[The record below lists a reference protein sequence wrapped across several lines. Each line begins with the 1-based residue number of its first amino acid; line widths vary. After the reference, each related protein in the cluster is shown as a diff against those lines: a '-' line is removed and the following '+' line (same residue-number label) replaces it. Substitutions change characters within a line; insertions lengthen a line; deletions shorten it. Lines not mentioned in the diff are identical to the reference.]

1 MISRR
6 FFALLAIAL
15 ISIGHTLPTRAAE
28 PKSADVIIYGGTPG
42 GIATAIAASR
52 HGASV
57 ILLEQTKHLGG
68 LSTSGLNT
76 AETEHMLKPTFGGI
90 ALEFYTNMGKEYGQ
104 GGAVFYWESKVAEKV
119 YNRMIADSKVP
130 VEFDKLIKS
139 VKKTGTRI
147 ESIETT
153 DGAVYA
159 AKVFVDC
166 TYEGDLMAL
175 TGVSFAVGRESKEQ
189 YNEQY
194 AGIRLVDKSI
204 PASPYSDDGKL
215 LPGISVTV
223 DQVKEGAAD
232 PKVMN
237 YNVRLTVTTVEDNKA
252 PMPAPKKYDRSRFV
266 LLERYLK
273 ANPNAK
279 LKELIDMYP
288 RRNGKFELNN
298 RQAAV
303 ISLGHFGANFEWPTA
318 SHERRK
324 EIFDDH
330 FDYTLGLF
338 YFLAHDESVPQALRE
353 ETKKYGLP
361 KDEYPDNGHLP
372 YYIYVREAR
381 RMIGS
386 YIVTEH
392 DVLTNRTKEDS
403 IALGSHWLDSHH
415 VQRVA
420 MNNESF
426 ANEGRVW
433 VQIKTPYQ
441 YPYRAL
447 TPKLEQCENLLVPVC
462 ASTSH
467 VGFLSTRLESMWMF
481 LGHAAG
487 AAAADAAKTGV
498 AVQRVD
504 VAKLRET
511 LKADKQVI
519 DLPEK

>member
-1 MISRR
+1 M
-6 FFALLAIAL
+6 
-15 ISIGHTLPTRAAE
+15 
-28 PKSADVIIYGGTPG
+28 
-42 GIATAIAASR
+42 
-52 HGASV
+52 
-57 ILLEQTKHLGG
+57 
-68 LSTSGLNT
+68 
-76 AETEHMLKPTFGGI
+76 
-90 ALEFYTNMGKEYGQ
+90 
-104 GGAVFYWESKVAEKV
+104 
-119 YNRMIADSKVP
+119 
-130 VEFDKLIKS
+130 
-139 VKKTGTRI
+139 
-147 ESIETT
+147 
-153 DGAVYA
+153 
-159 AKVFVDC
+159 
-166 TYEGDLMAL
+166 
-175 TGVSFAVGRESKEQ
+175 
-189 YNEQY
+189 
-194 AGIRLVDKSI
+194 
-204 PASPYSDDGKL
+204 
-215 LPGISVTV
+215 
-223 DQVKEGAAD
+223 
-232 PKVMN
+232 
-237 YNVRLTVTTVEDNKA
+237 
-252 PMPAPKKYDRSRFV
+252 
-266 LLERYLK
+266 
-273 ANPNAK
+273 
-279 LKELIDMYP
+279 
-288 RRNGKFELNN
+288 
-298 RQAAV
+298 
-303 ISLGHFGANFEWPTA
+303 
-318 SHERRK
+318 
-324 EIFDDH
+324 
-330 FDYTLGLF
+330 GLF